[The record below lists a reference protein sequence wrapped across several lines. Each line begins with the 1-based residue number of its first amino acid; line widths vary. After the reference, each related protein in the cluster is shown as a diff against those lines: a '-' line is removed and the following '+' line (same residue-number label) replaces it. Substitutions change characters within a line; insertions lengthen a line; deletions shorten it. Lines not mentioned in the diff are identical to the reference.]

1 MSYIGTPLTTSAELT
16 RTRSGS
22 IRSIRFASTL
32 RLLLPCGTPGGCSIV
47 DKFPGNLGNLR
58 GLGRGQRRDAE
69 RSRERKSGGGEVSVL
84 LKDDTGNDVPG
95 GQIHEMQ
102 AVSNL

>member
-1 MSYIGTPLTTSAELT
+1 VEHPEAS
-16 RTRSGS
+16 RSS
-22 IRSIRFASTL
+22 ISSRGILEIFAVSEK
-32 RLLLPCGTPGGCSIV
+32 
-47 DKFPGNLGNLR
+47 DR
-58 GLGRGQRRDAE
+58 GEAE
-69 RSRERKSGGGEVSVL
+69 RSRERRSGRREVSVL